1 MKVRPV
7 RLFRS
12 RLAALVLGLAL
23 AGPGGALAA
32 PAPQEDPKEVRLR
45 ELSDRIA
52 DLERALQGLNAQL
65 ETTARA
71 ADLARGEV
79 GRLQERVRTLEG
91 ARVAAT
97 GTPAAPATP
106 APTPTSAVVPGAAV
120 PPSPVPAAAAAAP
133 AAASPPATSPAAV
146 PAPVTTTEDGLTRGR
161 KQLQGG
167 DAAGAEATLTT
178 WLTASPGDPRAAEGT
193 YLRGRARA
201 LQSAWPDAAADY
213 IAALKGWP
221 ATWWGPDAVVE
232 LARSLARLG
241 KTAESCQALAELG
254 ARYPNAPEGARK
266 RAAAVGLQ
274 ARCGA

>member
-1 MKVRPV
+1 M
-7 RLFRS
+7 FRS
-12 RLAALVLGLAL
+12 RLAALALGLAL
-23 AGPGGALAA
+23 AGTGGALAA

-45 ELSDRIA
+45 ELSDRVA

-71 ADLARGEV
+71 ADLARGDV
-79 GRLQERVRTLEG
+79 DRLQERVRTLEG
-91 ARVAAT
+91 ARPAAA
-97 GTPAAPATP
+97 GTTAAPATP
-106 APTPTSAVVPGAAV
+106 APTPSSALVPAASAPPPPVPAAQAAV
-120 PPSPVPAAAAAAP
+120 PPTAVPSAPAP
-133 AAASPPATSPAAV
+133 AATSASVATA
-146 PAPVTTTEDGLTRGR
+146 EDGLTRGR

-178 WLTASPGDPRAAEGT
+178 WLAASPGDPRAAEGT

-221 ATWWGPDAVVE
+221 TTWWGPDAVVE

-241 KTAESCQALAELG
+241 KTAESCQALTELG
-254 ARYPNAPEGARK
+254 VRYPAASEGARK
-266 RAAAVGLQ
+266 RAAAVGVQ

>member
-1 MKVRPV
+1 MKVRPAP
-7 RLFRS
+7 LFQS
-12 RLAALVLGLAL
+12 RLAAMALGLAL
-23 AGPGGALAA
+23 AGTGVALAA

-45 ELSDRIA
+45 ELSDRVA

-71 ADLARGEV
+71 ADLARGDV
-79 GRLQERVRTLEG
+79 DRLQERVRTLEG
-91 ARVAAT
+91 ARPAGAGTTAT
-97 GTPAAPATP
+97 PATP
-106 APTPTSAVVPGAAV
+106 AQISSSAPVPG
-120 PPSPVPAAAAAAP
+120 PSSPATPAAATATAATAT
-133 AAASPPATSPAAV
+133 ATAMPATA
-146 PAPVTTTEDGLTRGR
+146 EDGLTRGR

-167 DAAGAEATLTT
+167 DAPGAEATLTT
-178 WLTASPGDPRAAEGT
+178 WLSASPGDPRAAEGT

-254 ARYPNAPEGARK
+254 VRYPTASEGARK